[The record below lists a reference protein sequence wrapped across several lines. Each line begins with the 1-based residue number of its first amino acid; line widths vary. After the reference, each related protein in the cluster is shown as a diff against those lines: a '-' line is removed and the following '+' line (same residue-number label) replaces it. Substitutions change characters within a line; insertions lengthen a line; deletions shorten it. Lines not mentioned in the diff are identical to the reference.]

1 MIHLLSAS
9 PSVTIN
15 FGKTLSKPS
24 HSIVIFLALALIAVV
39 PYLLVMVTGFTR
51 MVIVLGLTRN
61 AMGLTMPPNQ
71 VLTGVALFL
80 SLFVMAPTLTQMNN
94 VGLQPYL
101 HGKASFSQAVDA
113 AEKPLDSW
121 LLVQTRTNDLAM
133 LESARGEHPVKPT
146 KAPLTTVIPAFLLS
160 QLESAFVIGFVI
172 FVPFLIIDLLVSS
185 TLMSMGMVMLPPTL
199 ISMPFKILLFVVVDG
214 WSLIAHALIV
224 SPH

>member
-1 MIHLLSAS
+1 MVSLVAAA

-24 HSIVIFLALALIAVV
+24 HSIVIFLALSLIAVV

-51 MVIVLGLTRN
+51 TVIVLGLTRN

-71 VLTGVALFL
+71 VLTGIALFL
-80 SLFVMAPTLTQMNN
+80 SLFMMSPVLSQMNQ

-101 HGKASFSQAVDA
+101 HGKASFSQAFDA

-121 LLVQTRTNDLAM
+121 MLAQTRTQDLTM
-133 LESARGEHPVKPT
+133 LEAAAHQHPKKPT
-146 KAPLTTVIPAFLLS
+146 EAPLTTVIPAFLLS

-172 FVPFLIIDLLVSS
+172 FVPFLVIDLLVSS
-185 TLMSMGMVMLPPTL
+185 TLMSMGMMMLPPTL
-199 ISMPFKILLFVVVDG
+199 ISLPFKILLFVVVDG
-214 WSLIAHALIV
+214 WSLIVHALLA
-224 SPH
+224 SPR